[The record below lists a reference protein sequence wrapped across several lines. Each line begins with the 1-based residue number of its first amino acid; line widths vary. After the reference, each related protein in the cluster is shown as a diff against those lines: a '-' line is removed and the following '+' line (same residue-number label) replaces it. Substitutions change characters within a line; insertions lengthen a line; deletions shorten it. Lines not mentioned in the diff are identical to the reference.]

1 GAGHEIELE
10 LDQLRRTEIIG
21 LRPYTCHAGAQAA
34 LQRAERLPFQPI
46 KRIAGGVSLRD
57 RRSRQPL
64 VPDLLM
70 AIVAGEVELALPLGV
85 ERAAFGDERLELRIR
100 PDLDRTAA
108 RLLRDEGGDCQQIAA
123 LKGKRR
129 RLLMVGAA
137 EIDALLEIDGPA
149 KRLVER

>member
-1 GAGHEIELE
+1 ELE
-10 LDQLRRTEIIG
+10 LDQFRRAEIIG
-21 LRPYTCHAGAQAA
+21 LRPYACHAGPQAA

-64 VPDLLM
+64 VPDLLV
-70 AIVAGEVELALPLGV
+70 AVAAGEVELALPLGV
-85 ERAAFGDERLELRIR
+85 EGAPFGNKWLELRIGGGF
-100 PDLDRTAA
+100 DRAAA

-129 RLLMVGAA
+129 RLLM
-137 EIDALLEIDGPA
+137 
-149 KRLVER
+149 